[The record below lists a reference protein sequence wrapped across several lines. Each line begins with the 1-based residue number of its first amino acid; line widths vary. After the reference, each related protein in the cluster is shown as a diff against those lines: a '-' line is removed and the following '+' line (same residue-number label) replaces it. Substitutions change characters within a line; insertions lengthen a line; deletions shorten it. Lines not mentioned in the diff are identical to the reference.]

1 MIKGQQ
7 AESLLNT
14 VGNILVN
21 GPSLPELGSSRGFST
36 LGVGF
41 SKIDLAFQ
49 ENILY
54 MYNKQQN
61 D

>member
-21 GPSLPELGSSRGFST
+21 GPSLPELGLSLPGIFST
-36 LGVGF
+36 LVG
-41 SKIDLAFQ
+41 
-49 ENILY
+49 
-54 MYNKQQN
+54 
-61 D
+61 